1 MSLPSQ
7 RNKVTVEDLL
17 QLKRAERP
25 EPEFWNKFEVE
36 LRQKQLA
43 ALVERRPWWQQLPH
57 LLSRRAYIPL
67 GATAVMAF
75 TLVSVRYHQPEHTI
89 APVADEFATPV
100 STASV
105 APVVPRH
112 DMVSAVAQAPAIEED
127 NSPLPIDDRTAVAA
141 LPLSERLPAR
151 TGELVPWSAPRVEE
165 TPSARSIAA
174 NLARLEENDPE
185 LANRLLAAGLNH
197 TSQAVQ
203 ASSHAVEMAAV
214 SAFASRHNRLMAQ
227 LTDRQFTPDPS
238 APEVVRER
246 LSRRLGDTELAGGW
260 TRVGVKGDR
269 VSLKF

>member
-1 MSLPSQ
+1 MSQPSQ
-7 RNKVTVEDLL
+7 RNKITVEDLL

-43 ALVERRPWWQQLPH
+43 ALVERRPWWQQLPQ
-57 LLSRRAYIPL
+57 LLSRRAYLPL

-75 TLVSVRYHQPEHTI
+75 TLVSVRYYEPGTVTTPDVEEI
-89 APVADEFATPV
+89 AHPMSVA
-100 STASV
+100 V

-112 DMVSAVAQAPAIEED
+112 DMIASVQASAPSDVSAD
-127 NSPLPIDDRTAVAA
+127 TLPIDDRTAVA
-141 LPLSERLPAR
+141 PVQLSERLPAR
-151 TGELVPWSAPRVEE
+151 AGELVPWSAPRVEE

-174 NLARLEENDPE
+174 NLARLEENDPD
-185 LANRLLAAGLNH
+185 LVNRLLAAGLNH
-197 TSQAVQ
+197 TSQAFQ

-214 SAFASRHNRLMAQ
+214 TAFASRNNRLMAQ
-227 LTDRQFTPDPS
+227 LADRQFTPDPA

-246 LSRRLGDTELAGGW
+246 LARRLGDTELAGGW
-260 TRVGVKGDR
+260 TRVGLKGDR